1 MPSLSLLLGLPI
13 PYSSLGSLI
22 PELFVGSST
31 VPASKSNL
39 NYESDFNSISDN
51 IVAGSDVNSKDNIAS
66 ASVDVS
72 VSMVHLA
79 DALLVNALQVTQPF
93 PNPVT
98 IHNPMPSFSTL
109 NLTLILFHP

>member
-22 PELFVGSST
+22 PELFVGTTAVS
-31 VPASKSNL
+31 ASNSNAELDL
-39 NYESDFNSISDN
+39 NAESDN
-51 IVAGSDVNSKDNIAS
+51 IVAGSDVNSKDNIVTVS
-66 ASVDVS
+66 VS

-98 IHNPMPSFSTL
+98 IHNPIPSFSTL
-109 NLTLILFHP
+109 NLTLILSCP